1 MCKIKV
7 DQCNKCQLRAKN
19 WESILKGLGDMTK
32 KIGKIEKKWS
42 N

>member
-1 MCKIKV
+1 MCKMKV
-7 DQCNKCQLRAKN
+7 NQYNKCQLRAKN

-32 KIGKIEKKWS
+32 KILKNRE